1 MYRTSDRFTSVS
13 TIDRPAEAHTNDNDK
28 LSSADLAAS
37 GGTRG
42 DMRSVRWD
50 SSREAH
56 PPRLRSTLVVVAA
69 DAMLPK
75 AAAAGM
81 AGVAAVADRPVVEVA
96 VGRRVLVIAVAMD
109 RPEGVAA
116 AAGMDHPT
124 ACIGVEDSHPA
135 VAAAAELAFWWAWHQ
150 AGAIVARCG
159 PSWAHRA

>member
-1 MYRTSDRFTSVS
+1 MICVVYDGIRRGRS
-13 TIDRPAEAHTNDNDK
+13 
-28 LSSADLAAS
+28 LSKIEVGSLPVHEQLALQ
-37 GGTRG
+37 
-42 DMRSVRWD
+42 
-50 SSREAH
+50 AH